1 MMAPHHLVTANQA
14 LLTYCPSAEKPW
26 LQAGWQSL
34 PQSPQQGSPLPLFQG
49 DLSQISSLRGPLKDP
64 FVRTGSGMNELLIPW
79 QPRHSGDFRRRNRE
93 EKKERRRVGEE
104 PIWGKSMSCEVC
116 YKLQN

>member
-14 LLTYCPSAEKPW
+14 PPTYRPSAERSW
-26 LQAGWQSL
+26 LQAGWQPL

-49 DLSQISSLRGPLKDP
+49 GLSQISSLSPPKDP
-64 FVRTGSGMNELLIPW
+64 FVRTGSGKNELLIPW

-93 EKKERRRVGEE
+93 EKTEWGRDGEE
-104 PIWGKSMSCEVC
+104 PIWGKVYE
-116 YKLQN
+116 L